1 MFCRYRTFILRFCVL
16 NRLVMPIAA
25 YPLRIPELVG
35 ERAARNQNIIWQ
47 TNKIGRVVRPKRCQ
61 FLLLGTNLYPTPRTA
76 SIVNEASRWCS
87 FLRMNEM

>member
-1 MFCRYRTFILRFCVL
+1 
-16 NRLVMPIAA
+16 MPIAV
-25 YPLRIPELVG
+25 YSLRIF
-35 ERAARNQNIIWQ
+35 ERMVERMERIQKQIRQ

>member
-1 MFCRYRTFILRFCVL
+1 MPLSDFYFAFLCVK
-16 NRLVMPIAA
+16 RLFMPIAV
-25 YPLRIPELVG
+25 YPLRIFEIMV
-35 ERAARNQNIIWQ
+35 ERMERIQKQIRQ

>member
-1 MFCRYRTFILRFCVL
+1 MPLSDFYFAFLFVK
-16 NRLVMPIAA
+16 RLIMSIAV
-25 YPLRIPELVG
+25 YSLRIF
-35 ERAARNQNIIWQ
+35 ERMVERMERIQKQIRQ